1 MTSETTYAE
10 LSFKNE
16 SKSSSTKS
24 WPPAA
29 PKEKT
34 SPHKS
39 NPSFPKLLFASLLVL
54 LLLLAIS
61 FFIAFI
67 SKYQKYSQLLEK
79 KTTKELTHTELE
91 CMKENLT
98 MEEKDW
104 SCCPKAW
111 KSFSS
116 NCYFISTITRNW
128 TESERDCSEM
138 KAHLLVINT
147 KDEQVLSFF
156 FFKDFIYMTQYWVIN
171 NLIHFFPFR
180 FWHSGEPS
188 NLDEGYVK
196 LHFRY
201 LSRKWGWNDVPCN
214 GHHKS
219 ICKVMKIYL

>member
-54 LLLLAIS
+54 LLLLTIS

-67 SKYQKYSQLLEK
+67 K
-79 KTTKELTHTELE
+79 
-91 CMKENLT
+91 
-98 MEEKDW
+98 KDW
-104 SCCPKAW
+104 SCFPKAW

-128 TESERDCSEM
+128 TESERNCSEM

-147 KDEQVLSFF
+147 KDEQNFIFQNLDTYSTYYIGLSNP
-156 FFKDFIYMTQYWVIN
+156 KGKRDWKWVDQTSYN
-171 NLIHFFPFR
+171 ESVT
-180 FWHSGEPS
+180 FWHLGEPS
-188 NLDEGYVK
+188 NLDEGCVM
-196 LHFRY
+196 LHFCY
-201 LSRKWGWNDVPCN
+201 LSRKWGWNNVPCN
-214 GHHKS
+214 GRRKS
-219 ICKVMKIYL
+219 ICKMMKIYL